1 MKKFIITALL
11 FFAPVSYS
19 GSTPDSE
26 ELAKALKLDCHTL
39 GAASCTSRLIAVSAC
54 TFSYGIAKK
63 DKTVKESLDIADE
76 LFVLLMKGDVLN
88 PNSMFDDQNLIKES
102 IKSETIERVAKC
114 KEWTKEA
121 IPKIVLEKTG
131 KPATPEF
138 IEGATNTFALW
149 WMSTYERIIKQE
161 KTTSSRSSRIY
172 FASH

>member
-1 MKKFIITALL
+1 MR
-11 FFAPVSYS
+11 
-19 GSTPDSE
+19 GN
-26 ELAKALKLDCHTL
+26 
-39 GAASCTSRLIAVSAC
+39 G
-54 TFSYGIAKK
+54 
-63 DKTVKESLDIADE
+63 
-76 LFVLLMKGDVLN
+76 LN

-102 IKSETIERVAKC
+102 FRSETIERVAKC

-172 FASH
+172 FASHLLVTEIINSSKTLR